1 MAETASRHVL
11 TEAVWPAEGA
21 WLWVRRAVLVV
32 LGIVALAIAAKVKVP
47 VWPSPVAI
55 SLGTFAVLTIGAA
68 YGPRLGLATMLGWM
82 LVGALGFDVFQS
94 SSAEKYGIA
103 YMMGPTGGYLAGY
116 VLATLALGFAARRGW
131 DRSVGGMATALL
143 AGNVLIYV
151 PGLLWLGYLIA
162 NGLFDPAT
170 LRLGLGPDAR
180 LGPDAVPDRRRAEAR
195 ARGARGAG
203 PLEARRQ
210 PPAPEPVNTY
220 SWLRP
225 RCIRCACFVHKAC
238 IEERR

>member
-1 MAETASRHVL
+1 MASTATHNVL

-21 WLWVRRAVLVV
+21 SLWVKRAVLVV
-32 LGIVALAIAAKVKVP
+32 LGIVALTIAAKIKVP

-82 LVGALGFDVFQS
+82 LVGALGFDVFQG

-103 YMMGPTGGYLAGY
+103 YMMGATGGYLAGY
-116 VLATLALGFAARRGW
+116 VLATLALGQAARRGW
-131 DRSVGGMATALL
+131 DRSVGGMAAALV

-162 NGLFDPAT
+162 NGLFDPASYASVWDQT
-170 LRLGLGPDAR
+170 LAWGLTPFLVGDA
-180 LGPDAVPDRRRAEAR
+180 LKLALAALVVPGLWKLVGSAR
-195 ARGARGAG
+195 
-203 PLEARRQ
+203 
-210 PPAPEPVNTY
+210 T
-220 SWLRP
+220 
-225 RCIRCACFVHKAC
+225 
-238 IEERR
+238 